1 MALYEPLGQY
11 LKANG
16 AGHIAMTFRE
26 VETVIGR
33 KLPASAY
40 RHRPWWA
47 NEERGHS
54 HAKAWLGAGY
64 ETERVDM
71 AARKLVFRRTNASHA
86 AQLGEMPGL
95 SESDRMFEAEENRE
109 KKPRRSPLF
118 GALKGT
124 FTIEP
129 GYDLTSPMYSDEEWA
144 EIEKEMEEDWDE
156 IEKGLSSGK
165 AK

>member
-11 LKANG
+11 LKKNG
-16 AGHIAMTFRE
+16 SGHIAMTFRE

-71 AARKLVFRRTNASHA
+71 TGKKLVFRRIDALHSGLSGA
-86 AQLGEMPGL
+86 LPGM
-95 SESDRMFEAEENRE
+95 SESDRMFKTEGNIE

-129 GYDLTSPMYSDEEWA
+129 GWDLTKPSLDPDELEY
-144 EIEKEMEEDWDE
+144 MEANLDRTADLIDE
-156 IEKGLSSGK
+156 GLSGK
-165 AK
+165 RK

>member
-47 NEERGHS
+47 NEARGHS

-64 ETERVDM
+64 ETEQVDM
-71 AARKLVFRRTNASHA
+71 AAKKLVFRRTARQGMA
-86 AQLGEMPGL
+86 
-95 SESDRMFEAEENRE
+95 DEARDFKPAEIAVE
-109 KKPRRSPLF
+109 KKTGRHPMI
-118 GALKGT
+118 GAMKGT

-129 GYDLTSPMYSDEEWA
+129 GWDLIKPALDPEELA
-144 EIEKEMEEDWDE
+144 EWDASLERKADMIEKV
-156 IEKGLSSGK
+156 LSK
-165 AK
+165 RKP

>member
-11 LKANG
+11 LKKNG
-16 AGHIAMTFRE
+16 SGHIAMTFRE

-64 ETERVDM
+64 ETEQVDM
-71 AARKLVFRRTNASHA
+71 AGKKLVFRRA
-86 AQLGEMPGL
+86 AAPDTRSSSALSGM
-95 SESDRMFEAEENRE
+95 SESDRMFKIEETME
-109 KKPRRSPLF
+109 KKPRRSPLW

-129 GYDLTSPMYSDEEWA
+129 GWDLTRPALDPEDLDYMEANLDRTADLIDE
-144 EIEKEMEEDWDE
+144 
-156 IEKGLSSGK
+156 GLSGK
-165 AK
+165 RK

>member
-11 LKANG
+11 LKNNG
-16 AGHIAMTFRE
+16 SGHITMTFRD
-26 VETVIGR
+26 VEAVIGR

-64 ETERVDM
+64 ETAQVDM
-71 AARKLVFRRTNASHA
+71 AAKKLVFRRIARW
-86 AQLGEMPGL
+86 GMG
-95 SESDRMFEAEENRE
+95 DEARDYKSAEIAME
-109 KKPRRSPLF
+109 KKTGRHPMI
-118 GALKGT
+118 GAMKGT

-129 GYDLTSPMYSDEEWA
+129 GWDLTKPALDPEELADWEA
-144 EIEKEMEEDWDE
+144 SLERKADMIEEALLKR
-156 IEKGLSSGK
+156 KP
-165 AK
+165 

>member
-11 LKANG
+11 LKKNG
-16 AGHIAMTFRE
+16 AGRIAMTFRE
-26 VETVIGR
+26 VESVIGR

-64 ETERVDM
+64 ETEQVDM
-71 AARKLVFRRTNASHA
+71 AGKKLVFRRIARRGMADETRDYKPAEIA
-86 AQLGEMPGL
+86 VEMKMGRHP
-95 SESDRMFEAEENRE
+95 MI
-109 KKPRRSPLF
+109 
-118 GALKGT
+118 GAMKGT

-129 GYDLTSPMYSDEEWA
+129 GWDLTKPALDPEELA
-144 EIEKEMEEDWDE
+144 EWDASLERKADMIEKAFS
-156 IEKGLSSGK
+156 KRK
-165 AK
+165 P